1 MYLVVV
7 LLMPEGEG
15 VKLTSLED
23 DDEEVVEAFDD
34 ETTSP
39 ALPRTPDRCC
49 LGIMVAVDP
58 EEEEEG

>member
-1 MYLVVV
+1 
-7 LLMPEGEG
+7 MPEGEG